1 MISKYY
7 TKEQQGEVLGAVSG
21 LRTLSG
27 FLGPLLMGNLFSYYV
42 SPNPW
47 PFQIP
52 GIGYFVAG
60 GVSFVC
66 LIIASILFA
75 RVPEPLKP
83 VSARSI
89 HINNDNNLEQEQ
101 DEEDDD
107 YYSSADI
114 TKQSTSTKYKIV
126 DEKKPLLDG
135 ASDKLQ

>member
-1 MISKYY
+1 
-7 TKEQQGEVLGAVSG
+7 
-21 LRTLSG
+21 
-27 FLGPLLMGNLFSYYV
+27 V
-42 SPNPW
+42 SPKPW

-52 GIGYFVAG
+52 GIGYFLAG

-75 RVPEPLKP
+75 TVPEPLKP

-89 HINNDNNLEQEQ
+89 NINNDNNLEQEQ
-101 DEEDDD
+101 DEDED

-114 TKQSTSTKYKIV
+114 TKQSTSTKYKTG